1 MKLFD
6 FKFLILLGLALVIY
20 FIYKEL
26 EYHRERL
33 TYCEEKIK
41 EIVDNNLNV
50 IKKLSLDATDS
61 IKQISISSIKDTQ
74 YNEELNHNEELNY
87 DEDLQIDKDNQFEI
101 VKQFDKDIPTFI
113 ENKNLSISL
122 PVKTLMEQS
131 VKSNIDTSSDESTSS
146 QSENIMIKI
155 NNSEKDS
162 EFKKE
167 SESKHLEI
175 YSNDNDNNIETSIS
189 DSLIISKT
197 NSETA
202 KSSKTNSET
211 AKSLKT
217 NSETAKSSKTNSET
231 AKSLKT
237 NSETSKSSK
246 TNGETSN
253 TLKIKTLKIKSSKS
267 TVNKNTKEDLDASNF
282 LIKNIL
288 NSLEKKT
295 DTNKLSD
302 INSSQELENV
312 IDALKNEI
320 ENTESEQK
328 TATSKNGSNVLSKM
342 KLHELQNLARKEN
355 LSIDKKVNGHQKKKT
370 KQELIDELS
379 KI

>member
-50 IKKLSLDATDS
+50 IKKLSLDATES

-74 YNEELNHNEELNY
+74 YNEELNYDEEPIY
-87 DEDLQIDKDNQFEI
+87 DEDLQFDKDNQFEI

-131 VKSNIDTSSDESTSS
+131 VKSNIDTLSDESTSS

-202 KSSKTNSET
+202 KSSKTNSEI
-211 AKSLKT
+211 
-217 NSETAKSSKTNSET
+217 AKSS
-231 AKSLKT
+231 KT

-246 TNGETSN
+246 TNDETSN

-282 LIKNIL
+282 LTKNIL

-320 ENTESEQK
+320 ENTDSEQK

-342 KLHELQNLARKEN
+342 KLPELQNLARKEN

>member
-41 EIVDNNLNV
+41 EIVNNNLNV
-50 IKKLSLDATDS
+50 IEKLSLDATES

-74 YNEELNHNEELNY
+74 YNEELNYDEEPIY
-87 DEDLQIDKDNQFEI
+87 DEDSQIDKDNQFEI

-131 VKSNIDTSSDESTSS
+131 VKSNINTSSDESTSS
-146 QSENIMIKI
+146 QSENIMININNSKI
-155 NNSEKDS
+155 NNSEKDTD
-162 EFKKE
+162 FKKE
-167 SESKHLEI
+167 PDTKHLEI

-189 DSLIISKT
+189 DSLIISKI

-211 AKSLKT
+211 
-217 NSETAKSSKTNSET
+217 
-231 AKSLKT
+231 
-237 NSETSKSSK
+237 
-246 TNGETSN
+246 SN
-253 TLKIKTLKIKSSKS
+253 TLKTKSSKS

-282 LIKNIL
+282 LTNNIL
-288 NSLEKKT
+288 KT
-295 DTNKLSD
+295 YTHKLLD

-320 ENTESEQK
+320 ENTDSEQK
-328 TATSKNGSNVLSKM
+328 TVTSKNGSNVLSKM
-342 KLHELQNLARKEN
+342 KLPELQNLARKEN

-370 KQELIDELS
+370 KQELIEELS